1 MMDDDEDLEIIVKTM
16 QPRKHDRWSVIVL
29 MGSFLTEISRVVH
42 EHIEASTDALQEHRW
57 HKIEE
62 ERFYEVVRDGNA
74 G

>member
-1 MMDDDEDLEIIVKTM
+1 MDDDEGLKIIVKTI

-29 MGSFLTEISRVVH
+29 ATSLVSGILNEVH
-42 EHIEASTDALQEHRW
+42 AHSVAALETLQEHRW

-62 ERFYEVVRDGNA
+62 EKFYEVVRNGDA

>member
-1 MMDDDEDLEIIVKTM
+1 MDDDEDLEIIVKTI

-29 MGSFLTEISRVVH
+29 TASMFAGILEVVNSH
-42 EHIEASTDALQEHRW
+42 ADAALDALQEHRY

-62 ERFYEVVRDGNA
+62 ERFYEVVRNGNA

>member
-1 MMDDDEDLEIIVKTM
+1 MDDDEDLEIIVKTI

-29 MGSFLTEISRVVH
+29 AASLASGILNELHAHS
-42 EHIEASTDALQEHRW
+42 EAALDALQEHRF

-62 ERFYEVVRDGNA
+62 ERFYEVVKNGNS

>member
-1 MMDDDEDLEIIVKTM
+1 MDDDEDLEIIVKTT

-29 MGSFLTEISRVVH
+29 T
-42 EHIEASTDALQEHRW
+42 ASLAAGILEVINAHADAALDALQEHRF

-62 ERFYEVVRDGNA
+62 QHFYEVVNDGHT